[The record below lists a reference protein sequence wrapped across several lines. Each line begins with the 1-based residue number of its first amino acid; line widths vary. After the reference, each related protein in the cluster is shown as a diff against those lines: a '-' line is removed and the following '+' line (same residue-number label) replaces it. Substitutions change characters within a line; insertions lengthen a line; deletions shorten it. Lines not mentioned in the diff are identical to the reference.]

1 MFIVLTQILENYGA
15 HSEDGR
21 FASGNAYW
29 KFKSGETYLVEDLD
43 RPQDAMAYV
52 AAAFTENGIAFKEFP
67 TQVLT
72 WDEYWDTIKEDSED
86 YRDFQLDCIKV
97 VSPRSPGETELFADS
112 VWDMRPVKRDL
123 DSQWRL
129 CEEA

>member
-15 HSEDGR
+15 HCEDGR
-21 FASGNAYW
+21 FSTGNAYW

-52 AAAFTENGIAFKEFP
+52 AAAFSENNLSFKEFP
-67 TQVLT
+67 TQVFT
-72 WDEYWDTIKEDSED
+72 WDEYWDTIKDDSED
-86 YRDFQLDCIKV
+86 YRNFQLDSIKV
-97 VSPRSPGETELFADS
+97 VSPRSPGEVERFEDS
-112 VWDMRPVKRDL
+112 VWDLRPVKQDL
-123 DSQWRL
+123 DEQWRL